1 VRFILTPT
9 ATIQLI
15 HKILAL
21 LLKHNFFSG
30 FTQNFILPSGNQTLF
45 NLKNMFTNIKGD
57 ILGGL
62 TAGIVALPLAL
73 AFGVSSGLGPSAGL
87 YGAIFL
93 SFFAALFGGT
103 PTQISG
109 PTAPM
114 TAVSMVVIA
123 TIISVHNGSIEKAL
137 PYILAVFLLSGIF
150 QIALGMLGV
159 GKYIK
164 YIPYPVVS
172 GFMTAIG
179 VIILITQILPVLGY
193 EVKNDREFVEQFKPL
208 AEEHLLENILID
220 ESKEGLLVL
229 EDFQETIKRAGEV
242 NEATIYEEAENLAK
256 NDASGVIGTIKSLPR
271 ALGKINWIEVLL
283 ALGTIIIIYG
293 FKKIT
298 TAIPSTL
305 VALVIVSSIA
315 IGFGIDY
322 RSIQE
327 IPQGFPRIEW
337 TLFTDFNFLGLIP
350 YILTALTLSLLG
362 AIDSLLTSV
371 VADNLTKTRHLPNKE
386 LIGQGIGNSIAAVFG
401 GIPGAG
407 ATIRTVVNIQ
417 SGGKTKLSGMVAS
430 VVLLII
436 LLALSPMAS
445 KIPAA
450 VLAGILVTVG
460 IGVMDYKGLN
470 ALSKIP
476 RTEVV
481 IMAVVLVLSV
491 FWNLVYAVGI
501 GLVMASLFFMKK
513 MGDLSTDDSRVTT
526 VAKEKMWDDEKKLS
540 PSFKENVF
548 IKHLSGPLF
557 FGFATEFVNISN
569 QIPKS
574 ASILIIRMSKVP
586 YIDQSGL
593 FALEDVLMDLIQK
606 DIEVVFVGIQKQP
619 KYLMKTIGIIGKLI
633 PEEQVFTDFSSCK
646 KYVIDEHKS
655 ITA

>member
-1 VRFILTPT
+1 MK
-9 ATIQLI
+9 
-15 HKILAL
+15 KI
-21 LLKHNFFSG
+21 
-30 FTQNFILPSGNQTLF
+30 FTH
-45 NLKNMFTNIKGD
+45 IKGD
-57 ILGGL
+57 VLGGL

-123 TIISVHNGSIEKAL
+123 TILSVHNGSIEQAL
-137 PYILAVFLLSGIF
+137 PYILGVFLLSGIF
-150 QIALGMLGV
+150 QIALGILGV

-179 VIILITQILPVLGY
+179 VIILITQIIPVLGY
-193 EVKNDREFVEQFKPL
+193 DVKNDAEYIQQFKPL
-208 AEEHLLENILID
+208 AEEQILEKILVE

-229 EDFQETIKRAGEV
+229 EDFEETIKRAGEV
-242 NEATIYEEAENLAK
+242 NQASIYEEAVNLAK
-256 NDASGVIGTIKSLPR
+256 NNSSGVIGTIKALPR
-271 ALGKINWIEVLL
+271 ALSNINWIEMIL
-283 ALGTIIIIYG
+283 ALSTIVIIYG

-305 VALVIVSSIA
+305 VALLIVSGIA

-322 RSIQE
+322 TSIQQ
-327 IPQGFPRIEW
+327 IPDGFPKIQW
-337 TLFTDFNFLGLIP
+337 TLFSEFSFMQLFP

-386 LIGQGIGNSIAAVFG
+386 LIGQGIGNSIGAIFG

-417 SGGKTKLSGMVAS
+417 SGGKTRISGMVAS
-430 VVLLII
+430 LVLLVI
-436 LLALSPMAS
+436 LLVLSPVAS
-445 KIPAA
+445 QIPAA

-470 ALSKIP
+470 TLSKIP
-476 RTEVV
+476 KTEVTV
-481 IMAVVLVLSV
+481 MVVVLLLSV

-501 GLVMASLFFMKK
+501 GLVLASLFFMKK
-513 MGDLSTDDSRVTT
+513 MGDLAKDDARVSTIS
-526 VAKEKMWDDEKKLS
+526 KEKAWKDEKKLS
-540 PSFKENVF
+540 DSFKENVF

-557 FGFATEFVNISN
+557 FGFTSEFVNIAK

-574 ASILIIRMSKVP
+574 ASILIIRMDKVP

-593 FALEDVLMDLIQK
+593 FALEDVLLDLNEK
-606 DIEVVFVGIQKQP
+606 EIEILIVGIQSQP
-619 KYLMKTIGIIGKLI
+619 KYLMKTIGILGELI
-633 PEEQVFTDFSSCK
+633 PEERIFDRFADCK
-646 KYVIDEHKS
+646 AFIIEEQAK